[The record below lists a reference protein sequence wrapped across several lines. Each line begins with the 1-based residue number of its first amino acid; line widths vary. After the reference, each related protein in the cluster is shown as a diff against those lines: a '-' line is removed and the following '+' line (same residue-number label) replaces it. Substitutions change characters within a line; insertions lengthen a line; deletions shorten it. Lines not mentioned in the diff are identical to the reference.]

1 MSNSHGGDTGTHL
14 YQSLSVHALYE
25 SRFIKLTLIELS
37 ILLVYSKLISSR
49 YVSMSQSLKYLTMM
63 SVYSIH
69 SCLLAILDVSFRL
82 FAQFFA
88 LNPPFHYVLRPRKH
102 RFIWFLRQNPSKN
115 YFAISL
121 LRFRCQVFLQGQTLD
136 LHAVHTVP

>member
-1 MSNSHGGDTGTHL
+1 MSNSHGGDTETHL

-25 SRFIKLTLIELS
+25 SR
-37 ILLVYSKLISSR
+37 
-49 YVSMSQSLKYLTMM
+49 YVSMSQSLNKYLTMM

-102 RFIWFLRQNPSKN
+102 MFIWFLRQNPSKN

-121 LRFRCQVFLQGQTLD
+121 LRLIQFFPATQWVRCFYKVKHSIYTLYTRSPNW
-136 LHAVHTVP
+136 A